1 MNTPLVTLPE
11 VQRLSPLCIRI
22 LGNNPGKFTLQG
34 TNTYLV
40 GSGNRRILIDTGE
53 GRPGWVS
60 SLKTTLAEEKAT
72 VGIALISHWHHDH
85 TGGIADLLSVAPGAI
100 VYKNE
105 PEAGQLGIS
114 DGQKFSADG
123 VTLTAVHTPGHTRD
137 HVVFVLAEEDAM
149 FTADNILGHGT
160 AVFEDMSTYLQ
171 SLDKMRGLF
180 SGKAYPG
187 HGPVLEDGPGKIAE
201 YVEHRQLRI
210 EQVLQTMRASNGSR
224 PKGYEWSVMEI
235 VEIIYRDVPAELHQ
249 AAGIGVLQILEK
261 LSRDGLVTKE
271 ADRNRWQL
279 TRDRPTL

>member
-1 MNTPLVTLPE
+1 MNIP

-85 TGGIADLLSVAPGAI
+85 TGGIADLLTVAPGAV

-123 VTLTAVHTPGHTRD
+123 VTLTAVHTPGHTKD
-137 HVVFVLAEEDAM
+137 HMVFVLAEEDAM
-149 FTADNILGHGT
+149 FTGDNILGHGT
-160 AVFEDMSTYLQ
+160 AVFENLSAYLQ

-224 PKGYEWSVMEI
+224 SKGDEWSVMEI
-235 VEIIYRDVPAELHQ
+235 VEIIYHDVPAELHQ

-271 ADRNRWQL
+271 ADRNRWHL
-279 TRDRPTL
+279 TRDRTTL

>member
-1 MNTPLVTLPE
+1 M
-11 VQRLSPLCIRI
+11 
-22 LGNNPGKFTLQG
+22 
-34 TNTYLV
+34 
-40 GSGNRRILIDTGE
+40 
-53 GRPGWVS
+53 PGWVS

-123 VTLTAVHTPGHTRD
+123 VTLTAVHTPGHTKD
-137 HVVFVLAEEDAM
+137 HMVFVLAEEDAM
-149 FTADNILGHGT
+149 FTADNVLGHGT

-210 EQVLQTMRASNGSR
+210 EQVLQTMRATNGSR
-224 PKGYEWSVMEI
+224 PKGDEWSVMEI
-235 VEIIYRDVPAELHQ
+235 VEVMYRDVPAELHQ